1 MDLITFLKLHS
12 KINNDFIDDFFGFYN
27 YNNKYNFCVD
37 LDKISN
43 WMNTRKSD
51 LKATLINSYIKN
63 IDYIITKNK
72 RGTLGGQSETIL
84 LTPKCFKLLAMQSR
98 TKKAISS

>member
-1 MDLITFLKLHS
+1 
-12 KINNDFIDDFFGFYN
+12 
-27 YNNKYNFCVD
+27 
-37 LDKISN
+37 
-43 WMNTRKSD
+43 MNTRKSD